1 MGHGYEVGIYWGNR
15 MSIIQ
20 STDLEARG
28 LLNDQ
33 SSALQIQGKWFKPG
47 PAFTKSLLQTA
58 LDFCKDAREH
68 GRQYLLIEF
77 PTYFMAWQRIR
88 PKTSPSPSQK
98 PSTAKPAIPTQ
109 TPPPLPPKQ
118 TAQPNT
124 PAAEP
129 PDLSTKATLA
139 SVNRIFINRCK
150 TELAVHVGPMADF
163 LTEQTLKQ
171 SPHLSPQQL
180 IEALALQIPDTT
192 AALAF
197 RQSLE

>member
-1 MGHGYEVGIYWGNR
+1 

-33 SSALQIQGKWFKPG
+33 SSALQIKGKWFRPG

-58 LDFCKDAREH
+58 LEFCEDARNQ

-88 PKTSPSPSQK
+88 PKKSTSPSQQP
-98 PSTAKPAIPTQ
+98 PASPQAISPQ
-109 TPPPLPPKQ
+109 TSPPPKP
-118 TAQPNT
+118 TAQPSPPT
-124 PAAEP
+124 EP

-150 TELAVHVGPMADF
+150 TELAIHVGPMADF
-163 LTEQTLKQ
+163 LTEQILKQ
-171 SPHLSPQQL
+171 SPQLSPQQL
-180 IEALALQIPDTT
+180 IDALAQQIPDPQ

-197 RQSLE
+197 RKTLE

>member
-1 MGHGYEVGIYWGNR
+1 

-33 SSALQIQGKWFKPG
+33 SSALQIKGKWFKPG

-58 LDFCKDAREH
+58 LDFCEDAREQ

-88 PKTSPSPSQK
+88 PKKSTSPSPK
-98 PSTAKPAIPTQ
+98 PPSSPPAIPPQ
-109 TPPPLPPKQ
+109 TPPPLKQ
-118 TAQPNT
+118 AAQPSP
-124 PAAEP
+124 PAAQP
-129 PDLSTKATLA
+129 PDLSTKAALA

-150 TELAVHVGPMADF
+150 TELAIHVGPMADF
-163 LTEQTLKQ
+163 LTEQILKQ
-171 SPHLSPQQL
+171 SPQLSPQQL
-180 IEALALQIPDTT
+180 IDALALQIPDSE

-197 RQSLE
+197 RKTLE

>member
-1 MGHGYEVGIYWGNR
+1 

-33 SSALQIQGKWFKPG
+33 SSALQIQGKWFRPG
-47 PAFTKSLLQTA
+47 PAFTKSLRQTA

-88 PKTSPSPSQK
+88 PKKTTPQPGQKSPSSP
-98 PSTAKPAIPTQ
+98 PIPTQ
-109 TPPPLPPKQ
+109 TTPPPSPPKH
-118 TAQPNT
+118 TAQANP
-124 PAAEP
+124 PAVDP
-129 PDLSTKATLA
+129 PDLSTKAALA
-139 SVNRIFINRCK
+139 SVNRVFIDRCK
-150 TELAVHVGPMADF
+150 TELGVHLGPMANF

-171 SPHLSPQQL
+171 SPQLTPQQL
-180 IEALALQIPDTT
+180 IEALALQIPDTK

-197 RQSLE
+197 RNALE

>member
-88 PKTSPSPSQK
+88 PKTSPSPLSEALYCQTN
-98 PSTAKPAIPTQ
+98 PSHSNTTA
-109 TPPPLPPKQ
+109 
-118 TAQPNT
+118 
-124 PAAEP
+124 
-129 PDLSTKATLA
+129 
-139 SVNRIFINRCK
+139 
-150 TELAVHVGPMADF
+150 
-163 LTEQTLKQ
+163 
-171 SPHLSPQQL
+171 SPHLSRQPSPTH
-180 IEALALQIPDTT
+180 LQ
-192 AALAF
+192 
-197 RQSLE
+197 

>member
-1 MGHGYEVGIYWGNR
+1 

-58 LDFCKDAREH
+58 LEFCEDARVH

-77 PTYFMAWQRIR
+77 PTYFMAWRRIR
-88 PKTSPSPSQK
+88 PETSPHSP
-98 PSTAKPAIPTQ
+98 PSANKTPSGPPGPTHVMP
-109 TPPPLPPKQ
+109 TPSRPKSSRQ
-118 TAQPNT
+118 TAQPHT
-124 PAAEP
+124 PGVDP
-129 PDLSTKATLA
+129 PDLSTKATLT
-139 SVNRIFINRCK
+139 SVNRVFIDRCK
-150 TELAVHVGPMADF
+150 AELALHIGPMAEF

-171 SPHLSPQQL
+171 SPQLTPHQL
-180 IEALALQIPDTT
+180 IEALSLHISDAN
-192 AALAF
+192 AALVF
-197 RQSLE
+197 RQALKLSY